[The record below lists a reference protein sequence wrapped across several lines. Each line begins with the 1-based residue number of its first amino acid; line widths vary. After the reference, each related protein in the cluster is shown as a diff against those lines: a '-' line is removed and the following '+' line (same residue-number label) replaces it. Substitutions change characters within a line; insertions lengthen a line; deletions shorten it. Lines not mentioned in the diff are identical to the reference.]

1 MLKITFLTLF
11 PEAFD
16 SFLTNSIIKRAISKE
31 VVEFKVINI
40 RDFTLDKHHRVDD
53 RPVGGGAGLIMKM
66 QPVVDS
72 LRFAS
77 SSKSK
82 KILLSP
88 HGQTFTQEKAKEL
101 SKEEDIV
108 LICGHYEG
116 IDSRIDN
123 YIDEKISLGDFI
135 LTGGELA
142 SQVIADSI
150 TRLLDGAITSE
161 STEEESFNDGL
172 LEYPQYTLPYDYEG
186 YKIPQILFSGNHEA
200 IKRYRKREQFK
211 LTRTYRKDL
220 FDKYKFTKQELKILK
235 ELDNNEHS
243 KLELRALEKGK
254 RFLKED

>member
-11 PEAFD
+11 PEAFE

-77 SSKSK
+77 SEKSK

-101 SKEEDIV
+101 SKEE
-108 LICGHYEG
+108 
-116 IDSRIDN
+116 
-123 YIDEKISLGDFI
+123 
-135 LTGGELA
+135 
-142 SQVIADSI
+142 
-150 TRLLDGAITSE
+150 
-161 STEEESFNDGL
+161 
-172 LEYPQYTLPYDYEG
+172 
-186 YKIPQILFSGNHEA
+186 
-200 IKRYRKREQFK
+200 
-211 LTRTYRKDL
+211 
-220 FDKYKFTKQELKILK
+220 ILK
-235 ELDNNEHS
+235 RIAEHN
-243 KLELRALEKGK
+243 
-254 RFLKED
+254 